1 MASNVWRGLA
11 LALLL
16 ASSAGSNGAET
27 SAPAVSPAKTDY
39 LIIVTGEELLRGAYA
54 DGHTLFLTRTF
65 LPMGYH
71 CVGSMLVDDDT
82 TAIQAALRYATNH
95 ARLVLVTGGL
105 GPTLNDVTREA
116 LAEATGIPLK
126 EDPEV
131 VSSLR
136 QRYGD
141 TNALLRANLQR
152 QALVP
157 AQGGYLRNLHGTAVG
172 LVFDTSTSL
181 IVALPGPPRE
191 LQPMV
196 REQLIPYLQNK
207 LGTRPPG
214 ASITLRFVGAG
225 QSQLDATMRDKVTLP
240 PGVLVGSG
248 FEGSRVDFT
257 FTLPED
263 RPQDR
268 AALRRLAQD
277 IRQCLG
283 EYYYAEDA
291 VTLEQVVANQLAAR
305 GQKLL
310 LVEIGSGGDVAA
322 SLHHTGMDDRILA
335 GAWMAAS
342 EAQAARQLLGVA
354 PAVGGNQAGLASLAQ
369 AAARQ
374 DTNAW
379 TLVVG
384 DLRLQERGGW
394 SYETWLRIPGR
405 PGEAKSFT
413 ARQTSETGQPQLAT
427 TLLDYLRRRLQR
439 ETATA
444 TTQ

>member
-1 MASNVWRGLA
+1 MASNVWRGFQLA
-11 LALLL
+11 ATVCV
-16 ASSAGSNGAET
+16 SAAFGMAET
-27 SAPAVSPAKTDY
+27 ATPAAFPAKTDY

-71 CVGSMLVDDDT
+71 CVGSMLVDDDK

-116 LAEATGIPLK
+116 LAEATGIPLR
-126 EDPEV
+126 EDPAV
-131 VSSLR
+131 VTGLR

-152 QALVP
+152 QALIP
-157 AQGGYLRNLHGTAVG
+157 AQGGCLRNLHGTAVG
-172 LVFDTSTSL
+172 LVFDTPTSL

-196 REQLIPYLQNK
+196 REQLIPYLQEK

-214 ASITLRFVGAG
+214 ASLTLRFVGAG
-225 QSQLDATMRDKVTLP
+225 QSQLDATMREKVTLP

-257 FTLPED
+257 FTLPGD
-263 RPQDR
+263 RPEDR
-268 AALRRLAQD
+268 AALRQLAQD
-277 IRQCLG
+277 LRQCLG
-283 EYYYAEDA
+283 EYYYAEDGT
-291 VTLEQVVANQLAAR
+291 TLEQVVANQLAAR

-310 LVEIGSGGDVAA
+310 LVEIGSGGDMAA
-322 SLHHTGMDDRILA
+322 SLHHAGMDDRILA

-342 EAQAARQLLGVA
+342 EAQAARQLQGAAA
-354 PAVGGNQAGLASLAQ
+354 PVGPGKSPLEPLAE
-369 AAARQ
+369 AAARY
-374 DTNAW
+374 DSNAW

-384 DLRLQERGGW
+384 DLRPQERGGW
-394 SYETWLRIPGR
+394 AYDTWLRVPGR
-405 PGEAKSFT
+405 TGETKSFT

-439 ETATA
+439 EAA
-444 TTQ
+444 EAPVR